1 MLVWVT
7 IYWCCWCCWCWWKAM
22 TTGWRYRLGNS
33 LITTF
38 HSLHFLINSKTNFFV
53 VCLSNC
59 FVKAL
64 KKGKQNELGRAD
76 LCKSFDW
83 NILLENKSHLCPGF
97 FTCFQLFCELWSKCS
112 KGKKLLLSLHL
123 VYEMHTYWKIGSLN
137 INFSLKSEIKK
148 SNIRF
153 RSPPP
158 LGPSTSPNWGY
169 SRKEKFNQVSII

>member
-83 NILLENKSHLCPGF
+83 NILFENKSHVCPGF

-112 KGKKLLLSLHL
+112 KGKAFALAALGLRNAYILKNRVIKHQFLPEIRNQEKQHQIPFPSPSRPLD
-123 VYEMHTYWKIGSLN
+123 
-137 INFSLKSEIKK
+137 KSE
-148 SNIRF
+148 
-153 RSPPP
+153 
-158 LGPSTSPNWGY
+158 LGIFSEG
-169 SRKEKFNQVSII
+169 EI